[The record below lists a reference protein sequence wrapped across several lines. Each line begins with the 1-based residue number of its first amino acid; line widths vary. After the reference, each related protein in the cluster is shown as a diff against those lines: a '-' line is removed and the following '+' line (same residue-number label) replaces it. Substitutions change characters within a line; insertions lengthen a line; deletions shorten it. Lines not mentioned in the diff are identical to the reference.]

1 MAEAQV
7 QTIATSNDGFGS
19 KGYRAYVLSALTI
32 AYIFNFIDRVMI
44 GILAEPIISHFG
56 LTDMQFGLLSG
67 LAFALFYTLL
77 GIPIA
82 RLSERFDRTLIIG
95 CAILLWSGMTVLCG
109 LATSFWMLF
118 IFRLGVGV
126 GEAGLTPPA
135 NSLISDYFKPTSRAQ
150 ALAIYA
156 MGITVGTFFA
166 NLFVGLTGAQ
176 VSWQQTFIIIG
187 IAGIPVGILMILSVK
202 EVPRG
207 YSDPPGATR
216 QESPGIF
223 DTLKEL
229 GTKPTFWWTTAGA
242 TLASFV
248 GYGIGNFIISF
259 LVRNHSITVPEAAL
273 TYMAPLSIVAA
284 FGTWLCGFLV
294 QRLANGRP
302 VSSLWMTA
310 LSLTIASLAYIAAFN
325 VGSVAMILP
334 LLVLANLFHYW
345 YLGPMYSVTS
355 SVVSARSRAT
365 AVAILL
371 FVVNLIGY
379 GLGPIFVGW
388 LSDIMATS
396 ALASTPE
403 LSLSICKADVSAL
416 VQAQIDTCRTA
427 IGTGL
432 KNSISVT
439 MLIFIVAA
447 GCFLMAMRTYH
458 KDTAVE
464 TGPEV
469 TAAT

>member
-7 QTIATSNDGFGS
+7 QTIAASNDGFGS

-56 LTDMQFGLLSG
+56 LTDLQFGLLSG

-118 IFRLGVGV
+118 IFRLGVGI

-216 QESPGIF
+216 EESPGIF

-273 TYMAPLSIVAA
+273 TYMAPLSIIAA

-396 ALASTPE
+396 ALTAAPE
-403 LSLSICKADVSAL
+403 LSLSICKADASAL

>member
-1 MAEAQV
+1 MAEAQA
-7 QTIATSNDGFGS
+7 QTITASNDGFGS

-32 AYIFNFIDRVMI
+32 AYIFNFIDRIMI

-67 LAFALFYTLL
+67 LAFALFYTFL

-95 CAILLWSGMTVLCG
+95 CAILLWSGMTILCG

-135 NSLISDYFKPTSRAQ
+135 NSLISDYFKPSSRAQ

-202 EVPRG
+202 EAPRG

-216 QESPGIF
+216 LESPGIV

-229 GTKPTFWWTTAGA
+229 GTKSTFWWTTAGA

-259 LVRNHSITVPEAAL
+259 LVRNHGISVPEAAL
-273 TYMAPLSIVAA
+273 TYMAPLSVVAA

-294 QRLANGRP
+294 QRLASGRP
-302 VSSLWMTA
+302 ISSLWMTA

-325 VGSVAMILP
+325 VGSVGMILP
-334 LLVLANLFHYW
+334 LLVVANLFHYW

-365 AVAILL
+365 AVAVLL

-388 LSDIMATS
+388 LSDAMASS
-396 ALASTPE
+396 ALSTAPE
-403 LSLSICKADVSAL
+403 LSLSICKADVSTLA
-416 VQAQIDTCRTA
+416 QAQIDTCRTA

-439 MLIFIVAA
+439 MLIFIVSA
-447 GCFLMAMRTYH
+447 GCFLMAMRTYY